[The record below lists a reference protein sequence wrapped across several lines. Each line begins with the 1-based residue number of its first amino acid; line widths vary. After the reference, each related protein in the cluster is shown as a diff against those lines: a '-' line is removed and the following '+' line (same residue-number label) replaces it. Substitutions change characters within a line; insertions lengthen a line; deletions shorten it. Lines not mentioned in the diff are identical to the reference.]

1 MKIIE
6 EECDIESAYPSRLYT
21 CTNNHLL
28 KILGKDSKL
37 LHLIIE
43 FYKDIYFCKISK
55 SDKYK

>member
-6 EECDIESAYPSRLYT
+6 DECDIESAYPSRLHT
-21 CTNNHLL
+21 CTHNHLL

-43 FYKDIYFCKISK
+43 F
-55 SDKYK
+55 